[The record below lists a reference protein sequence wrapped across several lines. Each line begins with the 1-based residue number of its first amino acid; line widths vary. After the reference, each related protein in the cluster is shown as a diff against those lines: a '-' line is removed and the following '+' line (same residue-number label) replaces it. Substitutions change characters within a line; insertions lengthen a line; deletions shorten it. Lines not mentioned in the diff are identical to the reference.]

1 MGSVLNLQHSK
12 QTPSWRFL
20 YRPMLAFSL
29 LLHGLV
35 LLLPLPSQPE
45 DTPEEKEEEAE
56 LQIMNLAPL
65 AETPPPPS
73 PTPAAPSPKPQPAPV
88 AAAPPPV
95 VRSRPN
101 PVPNPNPAPTP
112 TPTPTT
118 TSNASAAPA
127 PATDL
132 ANEETTEAIVPAEEQ
147 EFQDFLGEFQTGLDG
162 LGAAEAANVG
172 IPYYNFPQP
181 EAFFTAES
189 IAAADRG
196 DSEPELQSGAVTFI
210 WASRRRPSEVL
221 SALQERFAGF
231 EINPMTEYG
240 GGDLYEVK
248 KGDTIR
254 YISLVR
260 AKDRTATF
268 VVIWSRDPNAP
279 IDESVS
285 SNPPG

>member
-1 MGSVLNLQHSK
+1 
-12 QTPSWRFL
+12 
-20 YRPMLAFSL
+20 MLVFSL

-45 DTPEEKEEEAE
+45 DTPEEEEAE
-56 LQIMNLAPL
+56 MQIMQLAPL
-65 AETPPPPS
+65 IETPPPPS
-73 PTPAAPSPKPQPAPV
+73 PTAEAAPTPKPQPAPAPV
-88 AAAPPPV
+88 AAAPAPV

-101 PVPNPNPAPTP
+101 PVPNPNPQPTP
-112 TPTPTT
+112 TPTPTPT
-118 TSNASAAPA
+118 VSEVAPA

-132 ANEETTEAIVPAEEQ
+132 ANAETTETTVSAEEQ
-147 EFQDFLGEFQTGLDG
+147 EFQDFLGEFQGGLEG
-162 LGAAEAANVG
+162 LGASEAANVG

-189 IAAADRG
+189 IVAADSG
-196 DSEPELQSGAVTFI
+196 DGDPELQPGAVTFI
-210 WASRRRPSEVL
+210 WASRRRPSEVF

-231 EINPMTEYG
+231 ELSPMAGYG

-285 SNPPG
+285 SDPSV